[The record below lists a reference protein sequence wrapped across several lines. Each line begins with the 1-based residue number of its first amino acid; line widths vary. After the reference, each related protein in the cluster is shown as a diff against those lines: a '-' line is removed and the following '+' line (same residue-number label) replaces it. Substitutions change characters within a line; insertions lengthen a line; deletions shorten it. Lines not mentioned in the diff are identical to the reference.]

1 MKINVLNRSKTEL
14 RIEIVGEGH
23 SFCNA
28 LQSTLLKDNSIEY
41 VGYNIS
47 HPLIAQPIIYIR
59 TKGRRRPENALIDA
73 AKNLVKSFY
82 LKQTMHHQSK
92 AMQKLDTKFF

>member
-1 MKINVLNRSKTEL
+1 M
-14 RIEIVGEGH
+14 EIVGEGH

-28 LQSTLLKDNSIEY
+28 LQSTLLEDDSIEF

-59 TKGRRRPENALIDA
+59 TKKSRRPENALIDA
-73 AKNLVKSFY
+73 AKTLGKELN
-82 LKQTMHHQSK
+82 TMEK
-92 AMQKLDTKFF
+92 IFKKTFKYEE

>member
-1 MKINVLNRSKTEL
+1 MKIDVLNRSKNEL

-28 LQSTLLKDNSIEY
+28 LQSTLLKDNSIEF
-41 VGYNIS
+41 VGYDIS
-47 HPLIAQPIIYIR
+47 HPLVAQPIIYIR

-73 AKNLVKSFY
+73 AKTLGKELDAIEKTF
-82 LKQTMHHQSK
+82 KK
-92 AMQKLDTKFF
+92 AFKCEEW